1 MDDIK
6 QHQLFHSLQKG
17 STQAWETY
25 YRNMGPSVLRFLKSI
40 GTHHAEDV
48 LQETFIALYR
58 QAAKLRPDTTV
69 QAWLFRVARNQALK
83 QNSRREMTTLE
94 QAEPVQPQNDKLAA
108 LAIQKAVR
116 ELKEPFRST
125 LALFHWE
132 GLTLEEIA
140 DVTKTSLNTVKSR
153 LFRARQQLK
162 TQLQTPGQMSKVK
175 STPSTGTRFTKTIT
189 TIVLRLI
196 LWCKLIMPAPQGQLV
211 TGELIRLFL
220 PYPLKKRWQ
229 S

>member
-1 MDDIK
+1 
-6 QHQLFHSLQKG
+6 
-17 STQAWETY
+17 
-25 YRNMGPSVLRFLKSI
+25 
-40 GTHHAEDV
+40 
-48 LQETFIALYR
+48 
-58 QAAKLRPDTTV
+58 
-69 QAWLFRVARNQALK
+69 
-83 QNSRREMTTLE
+83 MTTLE